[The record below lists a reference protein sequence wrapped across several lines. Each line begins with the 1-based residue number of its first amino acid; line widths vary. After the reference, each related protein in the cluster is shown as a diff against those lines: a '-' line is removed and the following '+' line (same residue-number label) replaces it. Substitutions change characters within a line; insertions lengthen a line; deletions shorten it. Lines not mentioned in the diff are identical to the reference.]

1 MRIGLTFDLRDHY
14 RALGFSEEDVAEFD
28 FGETIDAID
37 ATLKELG
44 FETERIGTITE
55 LVPMLAEGR
64 RHWDLVF
71 NIAEGVYG
79 IGREAQVPALCDAYK
94 IPYTFSDPCIMALA
108 LNKDLTKR
116 VIRDLGLPTPDFQ
129 LISSIDE
136 IKSIHLK
143 FPLFAKP
150 YAEGTGKG
158 INASSVI
165 KDKKTLTEVCT
176 GLLKRYNQPVLVESY
191 LPGREFTVGII
202 GSGEEARIAGV
213 MEVIL
218 HSGAEDG
225 VYSYSNKENCEEV
238 VTYTLVDDNTAK
250 IAGKLALDSWR
261 GLGCLDA
268 GRVDIR
274 CDAAGNPNFIEVN
287 PLAGLH
293 PEHSDLP
300 IICTKAGISFIEL
313 IGSIVSSALKR
324 CGLIDSA
331 PQKVKEISKSSHR
344 TNNFSSLVNPAKKKT
359 NLKTIVILH
368 QHVPESASPDEK
380 DVLVQRDEIADSI
393 ERLGYEP
400 VKVAMTLDV
409 EAAKNALYAAKPLKV
424 VNLVESIDGSD
435 RLMGI
440 APALLDSLSMDY
452 TGSGADAI
460 AMTGNKVL
468 AKRLMKQAGIPTP
481 PFFLISEIENAKL
494 PKGAYIIKS
503 SFDHASI
510 GIDENSLIKVYGKID
525 KAAFIKASGKYK
537 SESFAERFIDGRE
550 FNIAILDGPDGP
562 EILPHAEIVF
572 KNYPKGKPRI
582 VNYKAKWETDS
593 FEYKNTVR
601 NYKFAKSDKRMLGL
615 LSKYALKC
623 WDVFGLRGYARVDFR
638 VDADGKPWVLEIN
651 ANPCL
656 SSDAGF
662 IAAAEQKGLA
672 FDDVIRRILSLT

>member
-1 MRIGLTFDLRDHY
+1 MRIGLTYDLRDHY

-37 ATLKELG
+37 STLRELG

-55 LVPMLAEGR
+55 LVPKLAEGGKR
-64 RHWDLVF
+64 WDLIF

-79 IGREAQVPALCDAYK
+79 IGREAQIPALCDAYK
-94 IPYTFSDPCIMALA
+94 IPYTFSDPCVMSLA
-108 LNKDLTKR
+108 LNKELTKR
-116 VIRDLGLPTPDFQ
+116 VIRDLGLPTPDFY
-129 LISSIDE
+129 LISSAEE
-136 IKSIHLK
+136 INSIHLK
-143 FPLFAKP
+143 YPLFAKP

-158 INASSVI
+158 INANSVI
-165 KDKKTLTEVCT
+165 KDKKTLTEVCI
-176 GLLKRYNQPVLVESY
+176 GLLKRYNQSVLVESY

-202 GSGEEARIAGV
+202 GSGDEARIAGV
-213 MEVIL
+213 LEVIL

-238 VTYTLVDDNTAK
+238 VTYTLVDDATAK
-250 IAGKLALDSWR
+250 KAGELALDSWR

-274 CDAAGNPNFIEVN
+274 CNASGNPNFIEVN

-313 IGSIVSSALKR
+313 IGSIVNSALKR

-331 PQKVKEISKSSHR
+331 PQKVKDINHALYL
-344 TNNFSSLVNPAKKKT
+344 TNNSSRPVKKKT
-359 NLKTIVILH
+359 SLKTIAILH
-368 QHVPESASPDEK
+368 QYVPESASPDEK
-380 DVLVQRDEIADSI
+380 DVLIQRDEIEDSI
-393 ERLGYEP
+393 KRLGYEP

-409 EAAKNALYAAKPLKV
+409 EAAKNALMAAKPFKI

-440 APALLDSLSMDY
+440 APAFLDSLSMDY
-452 TGSGADAI
+452 TGSGSDAI

-468 AKRLMKQAGIPTP
+468 AKRLMKQAGIPSP
-481 PFFLISEIENAKL
+481 PFFFISEIDKVKA
-494 PKGAYIIKS
+494 PKAVYLVKS
-503 SFDHASI
+503 AFDHASI
-510 GIDENSLIKVYGKID
+510 GIDEDSLIKVTGKID
-525 KAAFIKASGKYK
+525 KAAFKKAAGKYK
-537 SESFAERFIDGRE
+537 SESFAEIFIDGRE
-550 FNIAILDGPDGP
+550 FNIAILDGPFGP

-572 KNYPKGKPRI
+572 KDFPKGKPRI
-582 VNYKAKWETDS
+582 VDYRAKWDSDS

-601 NYKFAKSDKRMLGL
+601 NYKFAKSDKHMLAL

-623 WDVFGLRGYARVDFR
+623 WNVFGLRGYARVDFR

-662 IAAAEQKGLA
+662 MAAAAEKGYT
-672 FDDVIRRILSLT
+672 FDDVIRRILGLAP